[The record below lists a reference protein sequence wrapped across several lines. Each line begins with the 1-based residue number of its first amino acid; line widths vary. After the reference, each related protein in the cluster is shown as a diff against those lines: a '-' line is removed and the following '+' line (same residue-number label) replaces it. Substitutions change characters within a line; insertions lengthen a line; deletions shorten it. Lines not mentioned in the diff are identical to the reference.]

1 MEVDLGL
8 PPLPTGPER
17 HSMSTDQEDAPT
29 VATLPVPELS
39 EDELAAA
46 RQTDSW
52 EQLESET

>member
-8 PPLPTGPER
+8 PPLPTGPEH
-17 HSMSTDQEDAPT
+17 HSMSTDQEEIPT
-29 VATLPVPELS
+29 VVTLPMPDLS

-46 RQTDSW
+46 RPDSW